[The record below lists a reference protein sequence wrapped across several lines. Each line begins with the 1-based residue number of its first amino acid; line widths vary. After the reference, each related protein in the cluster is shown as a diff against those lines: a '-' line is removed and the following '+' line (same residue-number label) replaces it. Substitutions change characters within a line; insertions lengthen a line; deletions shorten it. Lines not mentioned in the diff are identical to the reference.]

1 MFTKIYKLIKEIKK
15 MNMATFCKKSGM
27 NYEQFQNYESNIKK
41 AAEAMIIYIKQNYKT
56 DNGVYHD
63 INEIF
68 PYNGAETETYY
79 YILQEM
85 KNQGVEFYDNNKY
98 WRL

>member
-1 MFTKIYKLIKEIKK
+1 

-27 NYEQFQNYESNIKK
+27 NYEQFQTFESNIKK
-41 AAEAMIIYIKQNYKT
+41 AAEATILCIKQNYKT

-68 PYNGAETETYY
+68 PYNGTETETYH

-85 KNQGVEFYDNNKY
+85 KKLGVEFIENNKY
-98 WRL
+98 WRY